1 MNFELTPEQ
10 LMIQKV
16 SRKLAQEVC
25 QPLAAEIDKTHAF
38 PRKAF
43 EKLTECGLMGVGFD
57 PKYGGSGGKRLDQV
71 LINEEL
77 AKVCGTTS
85 SVFSIHQG
93 SIYVIDKH
101 GTEEQKQKYIRPLVS
116 EGVVGAFA
124 LTEANAGSDAAGVQT
139 IAIED
144 GDDYILNGTK
154 CFITG
159 GFSAEIFTVFAM
171 TDKSKGTKGLT
182 AFIVEKGT
190 PGFTIGKVE
199 DKMGIRGSEAA
210 ELIFDNV
217 RVPKKNIIGQLNK
230 GFKYAMEAIDIN
242 RVTVAAS
249 QALGIAEGALEQ
261 AVKYAKER
269 VQFGKP
275 IGKQQGIGWYIAE
288 MKSKIEAARWL
299 VYNAAWKLDNKI
311 PCTEESC
318 IAKFIAS
325 ETASFVTN
333 KALQIHGGYGYM
345 TDYPI
350 ERMFRDAKI
359 TEIYEGT
366 NEIQKLVIA
375 REVLK

>member
-16 SRKLAQEVC
+16 ARQVAQEVC
-25 QPLAAEIDKTHAF
+25 EPLAAEIDRTHAF

-43 EKLTECGLMGVGFD
+43 DKLTECGLMGVGFD
-57 PKYGGSGGKRLDQV
+57 PKYGGSGGGRLEQV
-71 LINEEL
+71 LINEEI

-93 SIYVIDKH
+93 AIYVLDKH
-101 GTEEQKQKYIRPLVS
+101 GTEEQKQKYIRPLVAG
-116 EGVVGAFA
+116 GVVGAFA

-139 IAIED
+139 IAVED

-159 GFSAEIFTVFAM
+159 GYSAEILTVFAM
-171 TDKSKGTKGLT
+171 TDPSKKTGGLT
-182 AFIVEKGT
+182 AFIVEKSM
-190 PGFTIGKVE
+190 PGFSVGKVE

-217 RVPKKNIIGQLNK
+217 RVPKANIIRQVNK

-249 QALGIAEGALEQ
+249 QALGIAEGALDHSI
-261 AVKYAKER
+261 KYAKER

-275 IGKQQGIGWYIAE
+275 VAKQQGLGWYFAE
-288 MKSKIEAARWL
+288 MKSRVEAARWL
-299 VYNAAWKLDNKI
+299 VYNAAWKLDNKM

-318 IAKFIAS
+318 IAKLVAS

>member
-1 MNFELTPEQ
+1 MNFQLTPEQ

-16 SRKLAQEVC
+16 ARQVAQEVC
-25 QPLAAEIDKTHAF
+25 EPLAAEIDREHRF
-38 PRKAF
+38 PREAF
-43 EKLTECGLMGVGFD
+43 DKLTECGLMGVGFD
-57 PKYGGSGGKRLDQV
+57 PKYGGSGGGRLDQV
-71 LINEEL
+71 LINTEL

-93 SIYVIDKH
+93 SIYVLEKH
-101 GTEEQKQKYIRPLVS
+101 GTEEQKQKYIRPLVA

-139 IAIED
+139 VAVED
-144 GDDYILNGTK
+144 GDDYIINGTK

-159 GFSAEIFTVFAM
+159 GYSAEIFTVFAS
-171 TDKSKGTKGLT
+171 TDPSRKTAGLT

-190 PGFTIGKVE
+190 PGFTVGKVE
-199 DKMGIRGSEAA
+199 EKMGIRGSEAA

-217 RVPKKNIIGQLNK
+217 RVPKKNIIGKINK

-242 RVTVAAS
+242 RITVAAS
-249 QALGIAEGALEQ
+249 QALGIAEGAFEH
-261 AVKYAKER
+261 AVKYSKER

-275 IGKQQGIGWYIAE
+275 IAKQQGIGWYLAE
-288 MKSKIEAARWL
+288 MKTRIEASRWL
-299 VYNAAWKLDNKI
+299 VYNTAWMLDNKI

-318 IAKFIAS
+318 VAKLFAS
-325 ETASFVTN
+325 ESARIVTERS
-333 KALQIHGGYGYM
+333 LQIHGGYGYM

-350 ERMFRDAKI
+350 ERMYRDAKI

-375 REVLK
+375 REILK

>member
-1 MNFELTPEQ
+1 MKFELTPEQ

-16 SRKLAQEVC
+16 ARQLAQEVC
-25 QPLAAEIDKTHAF
+25 EPLAAEIDRTHAF
-38 PRKAF
+38 PRAAF
-43 EKLTECGLMGVGFD
+43 DKLTECGLMGVGFD
-57 PKYGGSGGKRLDQV
+57 PKYGGSGGGRLEQV
-71 LINEEL
+71 LINEEI

-85 SVFSIHQG
+85 SVYSIHQG
-93 SIYVIDKH
+93 SVYVIEKH
-101 GTEEQKQKYIRPLVS
+101 GTEEQKQKYMRPLLA

-124 LTEANAGSDAAGVQT
+124 LTESNAGSDAAGVQT
-139 IAIED
+139 TAVED

-171 TDKSKGTKGLT
+171 TDPSKKTAGLT
-182 AFIVEKGT
+182 AFIVEKGM
-190 PGFTIGKVE
+190 PGFSIGKVE

-210 ELIFDNV
+210 ELIFENV
-217 RVPKKNIIGQLNK
+217 RVPKKNIIGEINK

-242 RVTVAAS
+242 RVTVASS
-249 QALGIAEGALEQ
+249 QALGIAEGAFEH
-261 AVKYAKER
+261 AVKYSKER
-269 VQFGKP
+269 KQFGKP
-275 IGKQQGIGWYIAE
+275 IAKQQGIGWYLAE
-288 MKSKIEAARWL
+288 MKTKIEAARWM
-299 VYNAAWKLDNKI
+299 VYHAAHMLDNKK
-311 PCTEESC
+311 PCTLESC
-318 IAKFIAS
+318 MAKLFAS
-325 ETASFVTN
+325 ETARFVTD

>member
-1 MNFELTPEQ
+1 MKFELTPEQ

-16 SRKLAQEVC
+16 ARQLAQEVC
-25 QPLAAEIDKTHAF
+25 EPLAAEIDKTHAF
-38 PRKAF
+38 PRAAF
-43 EKLTECGLMGVGFD
+43 DKLTECGLMGVGFD
-57 PKYGGSGGKRLDQV
+57 PKFGGSGGGRLEQV
-71 LINEEL
+71 LINEEI

-93 SIYVIDKH
+93 SVYVIEKH
-101 GTEEQKQKYIRPLVS
+101 GTEEQKQKYMRPLLA

-124 LTEANAGSDAAGVQT
+124 LTESNAGSDAAGVQT
-139 IAIED
+139 TAVED

-171 TDKSKGTKGLT
+171 TDPSKKTAGLT
-182 AFIVEKGT
+182 AFIVEKGM
-190 PGFTIGKVE
+190 PGFSIGKVE

-210 ELIFDNV
+210 ELIFENV
-217 RVPKKNIIGQLNK
+217 RVPKKNIIGEINK

-242 RVTVAAS
+242 RVTVASS
-249 QALGIAEGALEQ
+249 QALGIAEGAFEH
-261 AVKYAKER
+261 AVKYSKER
-269 VQFGKP
+269 KQFGKP
-275 IGKQQGIGWYIAE
+275 IAKQQGIGWYLAE
-288 MKSKIEAARWL
+288 MKTKIEAARWM
-299 VYNAAWKLDNKI
+299 VYHAAHMLDNKK
-311 PCTEESC
+311 PCTLESC
-318 IAKFIAS
+318 MAKLFAS
-325 ETASFVTN
+325 ETARFVTD

>member
-1 MNFELTPEQ
+1 MKFELTPEQ

-16 SRKLAQEVC
+16 ARQIAQEIC
-25 QPLAAEIDKTHAF
+25 EPLAAEIDRTHAF
-38 PRKAF
+38 PRAAF
-43 EKLTECGLMGVGFD
+43 DKLTEAGLMGVGFD
-57 PKYGGSGGKRLDQV
+57 PKYGGSGGGRLEQV

-93 SIYVIDKH
+93 SIYVIEKH

-124 LTEANAGSDAAGVQT
+124 LTESNAGSDAAGVQT
-139 IAIED
+139 VAIED
-144 GDDYILNGTK
+144 GDDYIINGTK

-171 TDKSKGTKGLT
+171 TDPSKKTAGLT

-190 PGFTIGKVE
+190 PGFSIGKVE

-217 RVPKKNIIGQLNK
+217 RVPKKNIIGELNK

-249 QALGIAEGALEQ
+249 QALGISEGAFEH
-261 AVKYAKER
+261 AVKYSKER
-269 VQFGKP
+269 KQFGKP
-275 IGKQQGIGWYIAE
+275 IAKQQGIGWYLAE
-288 MKSKIEAARWL
+288 MKTKIEAARWM
-299 VYNAAWKLDNKI
+299 VYHAAHLLDNKV
-311 PCTEESC
+311 PCTLESC
-318 IAKFIAS
+318 MAKLFAS
-325 ETASFVTN
+325 ETARFVTD